1 MTRLFPTGVI
11 LDIVI
16 YMMCK
21 AFGSGHYFKSYSR
34 ETIPDLKQY
43 LPQGMATLASYG
55 DKVKERRSEWGHYF
69 IVFHA
74 LNDNL
79 YVIDSQ

>member
-16 YMMCK
+16 YMIGK

-43 LPQGMATLASYG
+43 
-55 DKVKERRSEWGHYF
+55 
-69 IVFHA
+69 
-74 LNDNL
+74 
-79 YVIDSQ
+79 